1 MNLRQLTCIYTNVDT
16 LTSKV
21 TELETLIE
29 TNTPDIVLL
38 TETLPKNARDTDFWQ
53 PVLDKYSFFA
63 DNTGRGVGV
72 FVLSSLN
79 VQRRHDLETFKP
91 SVVLQIG
98 LEQDNLYVS
107 VVYRSPNSTE
117 EENTC
122 LNKMINDL
130 YSYAGSRHTCILAG
144 DFNFPEID
152 WKGGICPRHDGHPTY
167 KFFETITECGLS
179 QVVSEPTHF
188 RGLQNANILDLIL
201 SNFEDEVLDINYLPP
216 LGKSHHVVLSFRVTG
231 PSSPEG
237 YDAQKFI
244 MDKGNYIAMREEI
257 GITDWN
263 SILSDDLSVEESWKK
278 LEDIINYAKVKYIP
292 IKKTHYQ
299 SKQRKNTVPNSVLDK
314 IRIKRRAFKMYKK
327 YRTQEN
333 FNAYAKARNQ
343 VKWAL
348 RKAQK
353 EKEIK
358 IARYIKTDPKKF
370 YAYVSSKTKPRE
382 TVANLLQK
390 DGSLTK
396 CDSEKAEVLNNFFTS
411 VFTLEDSSNIPSF
424 PQRTPKT
431 LSTLDISV
439 DNMKNKLKQLNT
451 SKSAGPDNMHP
462 RLLKELAEVI
472 ALPLKLLFDKTLKE
486 GKIPAAWKKAEVK
499 PIFKKG
505 SKNDPGNYR
514 PVSLTSIVCKVFE
527 GIIRDS
533 LNKHLLD
540 NNLLSDHQYGFM
552 SGRSCTTQLLT
563 TINDWMLLLD
573 DKKPV
578 DVVYLDL
585 QKAFDKVP
593 HMRLLTKLT
602 AYGVTGPIFEWIK
615 DFLTNRTQFVTV
627 GTENSPEVPVT
638 SGVPQ
643 GSVLGPTLFIYFIND
658 MPDTLDCTVKIF
670 ADDTKAYTEVQS
682 TEQRDRLQ
690 RNIDNL
696 LHWTNLWQIK
706 FNCSKCKILHIGR
719 KNPCYNYVMNG
730 LNLQET
736 KLEKDLGIYVDNN
749 LTFEGHINEIVNK
762 ANRLVGMISRFIT
775 HKDKDIMVPL
785 FKTLVRPVLEYG
797 NAVWSPY
804 LIKHINLLENIQR
817 RFTKRIIGLS
827 DTDYESRLRVLRLPS
842 LEFRRLRGDMIETF
856 KIILG
861 LYDHKTTSTLFSIV
875 QSSNTRGHPYKL
887 IKRHVS
893 TNQFAQ
899 FYTNRVIN
907 AWNSLPE
914 HIVKAGSID
923 AFKNNI
929 DNHWHKYMYTTNF
942 KI

>member
-1 MNLRQLTCIYTNVDT
+1 
-16 LTSKV
+16 
-21 TELETLIE
+21 
-29 TNTPDIVLL
+29 
-38 TETLPKNARDTDFWQ
+38 
-53 PVLDKYSFFA
+53 
-63 DNTGRGVGV
+63 
-72 FVLSSLN
+72 
-79 VQRRHDLETFKP
+79 
-91 SVVLQIG
+91 
-98 LEQDNLYVS
+98 
-107 VVYRSPNSTE
+107 
-117 EENTC
+117 
-122 LNKMINDL
+122 
-130 YSYAGSRHTCILAG
+130 
-144 DFNFPEID
+144 
-152 WKGGICPRHDGHPTY
+152 
-167 KFFETITECGLS
+167 
-179 QVVSEPTHF
+179 
-188 RGLQNANILDLIL
+188 
-201 SNFEDEVLDINYLPP
+201 
-216 LGKSHHVVLSFRVTG
+216 
-231 PSSPEG
+231 
-237 YDAQKFI
+237 
-244 MDKGNYIAMREEI
+244 
-257 GITDWN
+257 
-263 SILSDDLSVEESWKK
+263 
-278 LEDIINYAKVKYIP
+278 
-292 IKKTHYQ
+292 
-299 SKQRKNTVPNSVLDK
+299 
-314 IRIKRRAFKMYKK
+314 MYKK
-327 YRTQEN
+327 YRTLEN

-431 LSTLDISV
+431 LSTPVISV
-439 DNMKNKLKQLNT
+439 DEMKNKLKQLNT

-861 LYDHKTTSTLFSIV
+861 LYDHSTTSTLFSIV

-887 IKRHVS
+887 NKRHVS

-907 AWNSLPE
+907 TWNSLPE

>member
-1 MNLRQLTCIYTNVDT
+1 
-16 LTSKV
+16 
-21 TELETLIE
+21 
-29 TNTPDIVLL
+29 
-38 TETLPKNARDTDFWQ
+38 
-53 PVLDKYSFFA
+53 
-63 DNTGRGVGV
+63 
-72 FVLSSLN
+72 
-79 VQRRHDLETFKP
+79 
-91 SVVLQIG
+91 
-98 LEQDNLYVS
+98 
-107 VVYRSPNSTE
+107 
-117 EENTC
+117 
-122 LNKMINDL
+122 
-130 YSYAGSRHTCILAG
+130 
-144 DFNFPEID
+144 
-152 WKGGICPRHDGHPTY
+152 
-167 KFFETITECGLS
+167 
-179 QVVSEPTHF
+179 
-188 RGLQNANILDLIL
+188 
-201 SNFEDEVLDINYLPP
+201 
-216 LGKSHHVVLSFRVTG
+216 
-231 PSSPEG
+231 
-237 YDAQKFI
+237 
-244 MDKGNYIAMREEI
+244 
-257 GITDWN
+257 
-263 SILSDDLSVEESWKK
+263 
-278 LEDIINYAKVKYIP
+278 
-292 IKKTHYQ
+292 
-299 SKQRKNTVPNSVLDK
+299 
-314 IRIKRRAFKMYKK
+314 
-327 YRTQEN
+327 
-333 FNAYAKARNQ
+333 
-343 VKWAL
+343 
-348 RKAQK
+348 
-353 EKEIK
+353 
-358 IARYIKTDPKKF
+358 
-370 YAYVSSKTKPRE
+370 
-382 TVANLLQK
+382 
-390 DGSLTK
+390 
-396 CDSEKAEVLNNFFTS
+396 
-411 VFTLEDSSNIPSF
+411 
-424 PQRTPKT
+424 
-431 LSTLDISV
+431 
-439 DNMKNKLKQLNT
+439 MKNKLKQLNA

-861 LYDHKTTSTLFSIV
+861 LYDHSTTSTLFSIV

-887 IKRHVS
+887 NKRHVS

-907 AWNSLPE
+907 TWNSLPE